1 MATNY
6 KEVIYKT
13 SLSLWVVLNENEE
26 KNYLITELKK
36 ENDKLKK
43 ENITLNKKLDN
54 NIFKNTYYNY
64 DEIYNILSDWPT
76 FQRVSDVNE
85 REKLIEE
92 YIDEI
97 KIRTDEWVRYK
108 LFN

>member
-1 MATNY
+1 M
-6 KEVIYKT
+6 YKT
-13 SLSLWVVLNENEE
+13 SLSLSVVLNEV
-26 KNYLITELKK
+26 KNDLITELKK

-92 YIDEI
+92 YIDGI
-97 KIRTDEWVRYK
+97 KTRTDEWVRYK

>member
-1 MATNY
+1 MITD
-6 KEVIYKT
+6 ETDEMYKT
-13 SLSLWVVLNENEE
+13 SLSLSVVLNEV
-26 KNYLITELKK
+26 KNDLITELKK

-92 YIDEI
+92 YIDGI
-97 KIRTDEWVRYK
+97 K
-108 LFN
+108 